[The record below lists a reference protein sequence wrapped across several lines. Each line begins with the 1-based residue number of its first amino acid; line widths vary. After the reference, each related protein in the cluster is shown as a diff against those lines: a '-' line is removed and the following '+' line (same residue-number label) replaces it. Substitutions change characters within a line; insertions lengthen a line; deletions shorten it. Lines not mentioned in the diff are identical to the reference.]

1 MSVKS
6 VIVAALLLIVAGSGG
21 FYGWKRYKAA
31 QAEAAYFRND
41 KPACLDCGKEY

>member
-6 VIVAALLLIVAGSGG
+6 IIVALLMIVVGASGG
-21 FYGWKRYKAA
+21 FYAWKRHESA
-31 QAEAAYFRND
+31 QGEAVYFRND

>member
-6 VIVAALLLIVAGSGG
+6 IIVALLLIIVAAFGG
-21 FYGWKRYKAA
+21 FYAWKRYEAA